1 MKILGEDTQADL
13 QSSEIQAQ
21 ETHPS
26 QKAFKYV
33 CILKKGNLFITPV
46 YRQKDRVLVPA
57 EHPACS
63 AVTALLSAQIGQE
76 TRKAE
81 KYLEMGQLLR
91 KQENMV
97 SSRRLLNSSFT
108 CLHEGETAAC
118 CLCCRRIKISYKDYV
133 EMIPFFQ
140 APSSEF
146 PSFSQE
152 PRSPGLQ
159 S

>member
-1 MKILGEDTQADL
+1 M
-13 QSSEIQAQ
+13 
-21 ETHPS
+21 
-26 QKAFKYV
+26 
-33 CILKKGNLFITPV
+33 TPV
-46 YRQKDRVLVPA
+46 YRQKDRLLVPA

-81 KYLEMGQLLR
+81 KYLEMRQLLR

-108 CLHEGETAAC
+108 CLHEGETTAC
-118 CLCCRRIKISYKDYV
+118 CLCRRRIKISYKDDV
-133 EMIPFFQ
+133 EIIPFFQ

-146 PSFSQE
+146 PSFSQQ

-159 S
+159 SGTGAETERTSRNAREDF